1 MHLMHKN
8 KRVDPIVEVKGYV
21 FNIWKTNF
29 SIMINFA
36 DIIIT
41 SKVKR
46 SNIIVDQISS
56 VTIRFV

>member
-29 SIMINFA
+29 SIMSNFA

-41 SKVKR
+41 K
-46 SNIIVDQISS
+46 
-56 VTIRFV
+56 